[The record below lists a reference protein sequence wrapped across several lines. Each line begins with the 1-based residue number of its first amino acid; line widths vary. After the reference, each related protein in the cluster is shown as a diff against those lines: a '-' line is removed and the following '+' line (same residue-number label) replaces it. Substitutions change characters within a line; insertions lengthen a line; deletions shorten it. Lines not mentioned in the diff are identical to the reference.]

1 MVKRERKIVEANG
14 VDLCVE
20 SFGEAA
26 HPAILLIGGAACSMD
41 YWDDELC
48 EGLAD
53 GRRFVIR
60 YDLRDT
66 GQSASYQP
74 GAPPYTGQDFIA
86 DALGLL
92 DVFGLAAAHL
102 VGVSSGGATCQLVAI
117 EHPDR
122 VASLTLMSTSSAGPG
137 GPGTSHPDLPPMAG
151 KLAAAFARPP
161 ADPDWSDREAVIDY
175 LVEVERPFFGSLA
188 QDPAERRRF
197 LGRVVDRTID
207 MASSTKN
214 HWIMKDDTGPIRARL
229 GQIRA
234 PTLVL
239 HGTEDPLFPIG
250 HGEALAREIRGAT
263 LIRLDGVG
271 HEYPPP
277 QVRDIVV
284 AAILRHTAG

>member
-1 MVKRERKIVEANG
+1 MVRRERKVVEANG
-14 VDLCVE
+14 VGLCVE
-20 SFGEAA
+20 SFGVSGD
-26 HPAILLIGGAACSMD
+26 PAILLVGGAASSMD

-66 GQSASYQP
+66 GQSVTYEP
-74 GAPPYTGQDFIA
+74 GAPPYTGQDFID

-92 DVFGLAAAHL
+92 DVFGLASAHL
-102 VGVSSGGATCQLVAI
+102 VGVSSGGATCLLVAI

-122 VASLTLMSTSSAGPG
+122 VASLTLMSTSSGPG
-137 GPGTSHPDLPPMAG
+137 GRGTSNPDLPPMAD
-151 KLAAAFARPP
+151 KLVAAFARPP

-175 LVEVERPFFGSLA
+175 LVDSERPFLGSLA

-197 LGRVVDRTID
+197 LGCIVDRSID
-207 MASSTKN
+207 MASSAKN
-214 HWIMKDDTGPIRARL
+214 HWIMKDDTGPIRSRL

-239 HGTEDPLFPIG
+239 HGTDDPFFPIG

-284 AAILRHTAG
+284 RAILRHTES

>member
-1 MVKRERKIVEANG
+1 MVRRDRKMVEANG

-20 SFGEAA
+20 SFGDAGQ
-26 HPAILLIGGAACSMD
+26 PAILLVGGAASSMD
-41 YWDDELC
+41 YWEDGLC
-48 EGLAD
+48 ERLAA
-53 GRRFVIR
+53 GPRFVIR

-66 GQSASYQP
+66 GQSASFEP
-74 GAPPYTGQDFIA
+74 GAPPYTGQDFMA

-102 VGVSSGGATCQLVAI
+102 VGVSSGGALGQLLAI

-122 VASLTLMSTSSAGPG
+122 VASLTLMSTSSVGPG
-137 GPGTSHPDLPPMAG
+137 GPGTAHPDLPPMAG
-151 KLAAAFARPP
+151 KLQAAFARPP
-161 ADPDWSDREAVIDY
+161 ADPDWSDRETVIDY
-175 LVEVERPFFGSLA
+175 LVEAERPFVGSLA
-188 QDPAERRRF
+188 QDPADRRRF
-197 LGRVVDRTID
+197 LGRIVDRTIN
-207 MASSTKN
+207 MASSSKN

-234 PTLVL
+234 PTLIL

-271 HEYPPP
+271 HEYPPR
-277 QVRDIVV
+277 QVWDVV
-284 AAILRHTAG
+284 VRAILRHTAS